1 MTKMLALFSLLSVV
15 KAEESSIMGSATV
28 VRDALLYPFTLAPD
42 PDVLVKGSSFKH
54 YLASDVVDSV
64 HEFKVDLG

>member
-1 MTKMLALFSLLSVV
+1 MLALFALLSAV

-28 VRDALLYPFTLAPD
+28 VRDATLYPWEWCPD
-42 PDVLVKGSSFKH
+42 PDVFVKGGFKH
-54 YLASDVVDSV
+54 FIHSAQVNLI